1 MALDAMVGYVYF
13 PSEEGYSGVLYS
25 ASVSLTWQTKLWRV
39 GLIMRGLVAPEL
51 SGTGEPFSWSDSA
64 EAYEATT
71 SMWGV
76 HVGIFGSHNGFWGSA
91 SLGAFHLGEAERMEN
106 STEAVFTMEGST
118 IPELS
123 LAAGYDLNMGDHV
136 AWRLSGE
143 VGTFF
148 LLTWRLAITGGL
160 VVKF

>member
-1 MALDAMVGYVYF
+1 MALGAMVGYVYF

-25 ASVSLTWQTKLWRV
+25 ASVSLTWETRLWRV
-39 GLIMRGLVAPEL
+39 GLVMRGLVAPEL
-51 SGTGEPFSWSDSA
+51 SGSVDPFTWSDNA

-71 SMWGV
+71 HMWGV
-76 HVGIFGSHNGFWGSA
+76 HVGVFGAHNGFWGSA
-91 SLGAFHLGEAERMEN
+91 SLGAFHLGKAERMEN

-123 LAAGYDLNMGDHV
+123 LAVGYDLKMGDHV